1 MQIYEFHIS
10 KIIIHHLD
18 GLFGPN
24 ILTSSQLALLVQL
37 VERCTGIAEVMG
49 SNPIWANILSD
60 RTLESLRWFFLL
72 FSPFSFHLA
81 LGHESMFFIPFAAS
95 QLPHALPN
103 ETAKYALQL
112 LRPRL

>member
-1 MQIYEFHIS
+1 MFSAARISYIRLFTAVQIYEFHIS

-49 SNPIWANILSD
+49 SNPV
-60 RTLESLRWFFLL
+60 
-72 FSPFSFHLA
+72 LA
-81 LGHESMFFIPFAAS
+81 
-95 QLPHALPN
+95 
-103 ETAKYALQL
+103 
-112 LRPRL
+112 

>member
-1 MQIYEFHIS
+1 MFLAARISYIRLFTALQIYELHIF

-49 SNPIWANILSD
+49 TNPV
-60 RTLESLRWFFLL
+60 
-72 FSPFSFHLA
+72 LA
-81 LGHESMFFIPFAAS
+81 
-95 QLPHALPN
+95 
-103 ETAKYALQL
+103 
-112 LRPRL
+112 